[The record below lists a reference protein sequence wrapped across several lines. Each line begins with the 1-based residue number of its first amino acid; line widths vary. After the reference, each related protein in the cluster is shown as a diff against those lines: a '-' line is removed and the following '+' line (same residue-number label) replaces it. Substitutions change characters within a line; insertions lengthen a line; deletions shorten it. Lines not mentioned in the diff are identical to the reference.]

1 MVVIP
6 IFQLIHQTGKRFMIE
21 KNQQLTVI
29 VPVYNEEDCLDRFGE
44 EMDRFL
50 SDVPIETWVCF
61 VNDGSTDSSFEI
73 IKKIC
78 STSKP
83 YTWIALKK
91 NSGLSTAIKAG
102 IDHCCT
108 SLIGYIDADLQ
119 TTPNDFID
127 MIPHFPEYD
136 MVNGIRQNR
145 KDSFVKKVSSAVA
158 NGFRKKLIGDGIH
171 DTCCPLKI
179 IKSEHAKKIPFF
191 NGMHRFIPALVQHAG
206 GIVMQIPVHH
216 FPRYA
221 GEAKY
226 NLHNRLV
233 GPFIDSLAVA
243 WMKRRHIRYQLI
255 DDAK

>member
-1 MVVIP
+1 MP
-6 IFQLIHQTGKRFMIE
+6 ELK
-21 KNQQLTVI
+21 QQLTII
-29 VPVYNEEDCLDRFGE
+29 VPVYNEADCLERFRD
-44 EMDRFL
+44 EMDGFL
-50 SDVPIETWVCF
+50 AKTPIKTSVCF
-61 VNDGSTDSSFEI
+61 VNDGSTDNSLEI

-78 STSKP
+78 NDIPS
-83 YTWIALKK
+83 YTWITLGK

-102 IDHCCT
+102 IDHCRT

-119 TTPNDFID
+119 TTPNDFLGMLQYI
-127 MIPHFPEYD
+127 PEYD

-145 KDSFVKKVSSAVA
+145 KDSFVKKMSSAIA

-179 IKSEHAKKIPFF
+179 IKSEYAQKIPFF

-206 GIVMQIPVHH
+206 GSVMQVPVSH

-226 NLHNRLV
+226 HLRNRLV
-233 GPFIDSLAVA
+233 GPFVDSLAVA
-243 WMKRRHIRYQLI
+243 WMKRRQIHYKLI
-255 DDAK
+255 DK